1 MAGEIVRDIVA
12 RDLGSGAH
20 LPLEAAMA
28 AQYGVSRSS
37 VREALRI
44 LEVQGLISLK
54 PGPGG
59 GPVVGVVEATYLA
72 RTESL
77 YFHLAGATYRDLIA
91 TQAVLEP
98 LCAAAAATNPERQA
112 AMAPYVEGGALDDV
126 DRYHRDT
133 VAFHRAIYELAANP
147 VLRLLTEAITQLVT
161 SHVLASN
168 DPVELHADIVAE
180 HADIAA
186 AVADGERRRRPPPH
200 GRALRRPARLLP
212 PEHAGAPRP
221 AHRVALSARRSR
233 LPTVLAVS
241 SLRRSSTSRDQIAR
255 IETRAGLTSMVRLAR
270 P

>member
-1 MAGEIVRDIVA
+1 MLAAIAVADRLAQPVERWRPFRPPLALRPWYPRPASWHAATCLTRVSDGSAEAPDPTATVARRASPIDVVASGEPRRRRPQKTAERVAGEIVRDIVA

-98 LCAAAAATNPERQA
+98 LCAAAAA
-112 AMAPYVEGGALDDV
+112 
-126 DRYHRDT
+126 
-133 VAFHRAIYELAANP
+133 ANP
-147 VLRLLTEAITQLVT
+147 GRRGG
-161 SHVLASN
+161 
-168 DPVELHADIVAE
+168 DG
-180 HADIAA
+180 
-186 AVADGERRRRPPPH
+186 AVRRGRGDRRRRP
-200 GRALRRPARLLP
+200 LP
-212 PEHAGAPRP
+212 P
-221 AHRVALSARRSR
+221 
-233 LPTVLAVS
+233 
-241 SLRRSSTSRDQIAR
+241 
-255 IETRAGLTSMVRLAR
+255 
-270 P
+270 

>member
-1 MAGEIVRDIVA
+1 MSADPATATVPRRASPIDVVASGEPRRRRTEKTAERVAGEIVRDIVA
-12 RDLGSGAH
+12 RELGSGAH

-28 AQYGVSRSS
+28 TQYRVSRSS

-59 GPVVGVVEATYLA
+59 GPVVGVVEATNLA

-98 LCAAAAATNPERQA
+98 LCAAAAAVNPARRA
-112 AMAPYVEGGALDDV
+112 AMAPYVGGGALDDV
-126 DRYHRDT
+126 ERYHRDT
-133 VAFHRAIYELAANP
+133 LAFHRAIYELAANP

-161 SHVLASN
+161 SHVLASS

-186 AVADGERRRRPPPH
+186 AVAEGDAAAAHRLTAEHFAAQHDFYRRNT
-200 GRALRRPARLLP
+200 PARLSQL
-212 PEHAGAPRP
+212 
-221 AHRVALSARRSR
+221 
-233 LPTVLAVS
+233 
-241 SLRRSSTSRDQIAR
+241 
-255 IETRAGLTSMVRLAR
+255 IEWR
-270 P
+270 